1 MRPYLLLAALVAA
14 LAALTSWDR
23 PLVADAPQP
32 VVVTNFPETQQIT
45 GRVVVSE
52 PIPQTRFETKKALV
66 APSEL
71 SDTNHLTDAGT
82 LDTSGFTHVT
92 LNVAGILQGSAQA
105 GSIGVVLVP
114 DLPEVTTA
122 LRTYGVLQFGLRAE
136 APIRPAQGGL
146 FSSEPATFRLGFPRY
161 RVLLYNATQKA
172 AEATVYA
179 YLSTS

>member
-1 MRPYLLLAALVAA
+1 MRPYIYLAVAIA
-14 LAALTSWDR
+14 TLAALTSWDR
-23 PLVADAPQP
+23 PLVADAPQA
-32 VVVTNFPETQQIT
+32 VVVTNFPETQQVA

-66 APSEL
+66 SPSEF

-82 LDTSGFTHVT
+82 IDTAGFTHVT
-92 LNVAGILQGSAQA
+92 VSLSGILQGSAQA
-105 GSIGVVLVP
+105 GSVGVVLVP
-114 DLPEVTTA
+114 DVPEVTTA

-136 APIRPAQGGL
+136 APIRPAQAGL
-146 FSSEPATFRLGFPRY
+146 FSSESVTFRLGFPRY

-172 AEATVYA
+172 ADATVYA

>member
-1 MRPYLLLAALVAA
+1 MRPYIYLAAAVAT

-23 PLVADAPQP
+23 PLVADAPQA

-52 PIPQTRFETKKALV
+52 PIPQTRLETKKALV
-66 APSEL
+66 SPSEL

-82 LDTSGFTHVT
+82 IDTAGFTHVT
-92 LNVAGILQGSAQA
+92 VSLSGILQGSAQA
-105 GSIGVVLVP
+105 GSVGVVLVP
-114 DLPEVTTA
+114 EVPEVAGA

-136 APIRPAQGGL
+136 APIRPAQAGL
-146 FSSEPATFRLGFPRY
+146 FSSESVTFRLGFPRY

-172 AEATVYA
+172 ADATVYA